1 MSFGK
6 SLFSLLSQ
14 LFRIGNRK
22 MKNTKWLEQLN
33 KDLPPKDD
41 ILAIMK
47 WHIKTSK
54 LIEGEAPAPALVIDM
69 TTVRYPQDELFK
81 MDETFFRSLDY
92 PTIAKIETAVLIG
105 RELWY
110 GSNSQY
116 QEELNTIPL
125 TDLEQWAEVLSV
137 PLTEASGGNIA
148 EAVDYTLSKRPE
160 IWQAY
165 VDAVS

>member
-69 TTVRYPQDELFK
+69 TTVRYSQDELFK

-110 GSNSQY
+110 GERSEYCN
-116 QEELNTIPL
+116 ELKAIPL
-125 TDLEQWAEVLSV
+125 SDYDKWSELFNVSL
-137 PLTEASGGNIA
+137 SGGNIA
-148 EAVDYTLSKRPE
+148 EAADYTLSKRPE